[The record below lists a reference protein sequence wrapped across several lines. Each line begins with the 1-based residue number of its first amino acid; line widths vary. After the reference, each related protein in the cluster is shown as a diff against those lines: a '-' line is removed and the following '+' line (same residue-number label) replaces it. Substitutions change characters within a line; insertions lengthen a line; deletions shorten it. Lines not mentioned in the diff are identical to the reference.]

1 MKSSILIIDD
11 EVKLSALLARI
22 LKLEGY
28 HVFEAATAKSGLRTV
43 EREDI
48 RVVLSDVKLPDA
60 NGVELVSKI
69 KQLKSYIEVINLTAF
84 GSISDGVLAIKN
96 GAFDYLTK
104 GDDNDKIIPLVSKAN
119 DKANLQYRLNEL
131 QNQVSVAHGFP
142 IVLGHSP
149 AILEAIELAK
159 KVARTDAT
167 VLLLGETGTGKEIF
181 AEAIH
186 YESLRKDKPF
196 VAVNCSAFSKELLES
211 ELFGHKAGAFTGAAN
226 KDKKGLFEEANGGTI
241 FLDELGEMS
250 LDLQA
255 KLLRVLENGTF
266 MKVGETKT
274 TRADVRL
281 IAATNRNLQKEAE
294 ENHFRLDLYYRLSG
308 FSILLPPLRERTGDI
323 EMLADHFIRVYAAK
337 VKKKIPEVDARFLS
351 LLNQHSWNGN
361 IRELKNVIERVIIL
375 MDEPV
380 LTPKLLPYEFH
391 NGGYYDLVALDLDS
405 VEKHH
410 IRRILKYAKGNKSE
424 AARILGIGLATL
436 YRKIDEY
443 QILLN

>member
-1 MKSSILIIDD
+1 MKSNILIIDD
-11 EVKLSALLARI
+11 EIKLSELLARI
-22 LKLEGY
+22 LILEGY
-28 HVFEAATAKSGLRTV
+28 SVLQTPNAKAGLRIV

-69 KQLKSYIEVINLTAF
+69 KQIKPYIEVINLTAF

-104 GDDNDKIIPLVSKAN
+104 GDDNDKIIPLVSKAI
-119 DKANLQYRLNEL
+119 DKANLQFQVSEL
-131 QNQVSVAHGFP
+131 QKQIEVQHGFP
-142 IVLGHSP
+142 IVLGQSP
-149 AILEAIELAK
+149 AILEAVELAK
-159 KVARTDAT
+159 KVAETDAT
-167 VLLLGETGTGKEIF
+167 VLLLGETGTGKEVF

-211 ELFGHKAGAFTGAAN
+211 ELFGYKAGAFTGAV
-226 KDKKGLFEEANGGTI
+226 KDKKGLFEEASGGTI

-250 LDLQA
+250 HDLQA

-266 MKVGETKT
+266 IKIGETKT
-274 TRADVRL
+274 TKVNVRL
-281 IAATNRNLQKEAE
+281 IAATNRDLQRESE
-294 ENHFRLDLYYRLSG
+294 EGRFRLDLFYRLSG
-308 FSILLPPLRERTGDI
+308 FSIVLPPLRERIGDI
-323 EMLADHFIRVYAAK
+323 EVLARHFIEVYSAK
-337 VKKKIPEVDARFLS
+337 IKKKLPDVDELFFK
-351 LLNQHSWNGN
+351 LLNQHKWNGN
-361 IRELKNVIERVIIL
+361 IRELKNVMERVIIL

-380 LTPKLLPYEFH
+380 LTPKLLPFEFH
-391 NGGYYDLVALDLDS
+391 NGGSYDLVALDLDS

-410 IRRILKYAKGNKSE
+410 IRRILKYAKGNKTE

-443 QILLN
+443 HLMLN